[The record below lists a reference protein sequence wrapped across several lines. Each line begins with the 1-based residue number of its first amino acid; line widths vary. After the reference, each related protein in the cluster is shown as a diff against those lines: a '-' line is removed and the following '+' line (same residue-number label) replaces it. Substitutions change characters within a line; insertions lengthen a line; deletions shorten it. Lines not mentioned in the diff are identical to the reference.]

1 MPTKTVSAE
10 PGSAWSPRASA
21 ELYRVEDWSEGYFRV
36 NDAGHLSVLVDTTTR
51 RELDLHEIVEGL
63 RARDL
68 PPPVA
73 LHFVDILDHRLRRI
87 FSAFDSAIEENNYQ
101 GRYRA
106 VYPIKVNQQRPTVEA
121 IFRSGSQYDFGLEVG
136 SKPELMASL
145 AVSTSSPDR
154 LLICN
159 GFKDKGYIEAAM
171 LATKLGRN
179 IIPVIENRRELRM
192 ILEFAE
198 RHGVRPQIGVRVK
211 LSSRSLSRWGD
222 SVGSKA
228 KFGLTLSEV
237 VEVFEELQRNDME
250 DCLKLVHCHAGSQIQ
265 DIQYIKGAVGELSQV
280 YCELAELGAGLEYID
295 VGGGFGVDY
304 DGSQSDSP
312 SSINYALEEYASQV
326 VYRIASACDSRN
338 LPHPTIV
345 TESGRAL
352 ATYQSVLVVEVI
364 GKSDP
369 TVLGR
374 TLDLSTIDRD
384 AISEHQPLADMLEA
398 LESIAPDRI
407 AECYHDAVEARSQVM
422 QLFSVGY
429 IDLHWAAVA
438 EKMFQAICLELIS
451 CSSDMD
457 DMPEEIA
464 TIRRT
469 LDMVYFCNFSLFQSL
484 PDVWAID
491 QVFPLMPIHR
501 LDERPSRTAILGDL
515 TCDSD
520 GKIDKFIGTEGVE
533 SALHVHELEEGEPY
547 YLGVF
552 LVGAYQDTLGDF
564 HNLFGDHHVV
574 HIRAGEA
581 GSWRIEDYVEGD
593 STQDV
598 LSYVRFDPKAILRAL
613 TDDCESAVADGR
625 ISLEEGRALRR
636 FYRTELQGYTYLD

>member
-1 MPTKTVSAE
+1 MPRKTASTQQQPVWSAQH
-10 PGSAWSPRASA
+10 SSK
-21 ELYRVEDWSEGYFRV
+21 LYRIEDWGESYFRI
-36 NDAGHLSVLVDTTTR
+36 NEAGHIGVRVDATEE
-51 RELDLHEIVEGL
+51 RELDLLHIVEGL

-68 PPPVA
+68 APPVA
-73 LHFVDILDHRLRRI
+73 LNFVDILDHRLKRI
-87 FSAFDSAIEENNYQ
+87 YTAFEAAIEENAYNGGYQ
-101 GRYRA
+101 A

-121 IFRSGSQYDFGLEVG
+121 VFRSGARYGVGLEVG

-145 AVSTSSPDR
+145 AVSTGAPER

-159 GFKDKGYIEAAM
+159 GFKDRSYIEAAI

-198 RHGVRPQIGVRVK
+198 LHQVRPRLGVRVK
-211 LSSRSLSRWGD
+211 LSSRNMSRWGD

-228 KFGLTLSEV
+228 KFGLSLSEV
-237 VEVFEELQRNDME
+237 LEVFEELKGHRME

-265 DIQYIKGAVGELSQV
+265 DIQDIMGAVGELSQV

-295 VGGGFGVDY
+295 VGGGLGVDY
-304 DGSQSDSP
+304 DGSQTNSP
-312 SSINYALEEYASQV
+312 SSINYTLEEYASQI
-326 VYRIASACDSRN
+326 VYRIASACDGRDLS
-338 LPHPTIV
+338 HPTIV

-364 GKSDP
+364 GSSDP
-369 TVLGR
+369 SVLGR

-384 AISEHQPLADMLEA
+384 AIAEHQPLADMLEA
-398 LESIAPDRI
+398 LESVAPDRI
-407 AECYHDAVEARSQVM
+407 AECYHDAVEARRQAM

-429 IDLHWAAVA
+429 LDLLWAALA
-438 EKMFQAICLELIS
+438 EKMFHAVCLALVECGS
-451 CSSDMD
+451 EMD
-457 DMPEEIA
+457 EPPEEVE
-464 TIRRT
+464 TIRRS

-491 QVFPLMPIHR
+491 QVFPVMPIHR
-501 LDERPSRTAILGDL
+501 LDELPFRTAVLGDL

-520 GKIDKFIGTEGVE
+520 GKIDQFVGEEGIQP
-533 SALHVHELEEGEPY
+533 ALDVHELNQAEPY

-574 HIRAGEA
+574 HIRATEGGA
-581 GSWRIEDYVEGD
+581 WRIEDYVEGD
-593 STQDV
+593 TTQDV
-598 LSYVRFDPKAILRAL
+598 LSYVRFDPKGILRAL

-625 ISLEEGRALRR
+625 IKLEESRVLRR

>member
-10 PGSAWSPRASA
+10 PGSAWSPRDSA

-68 PPPVA
+68 APPVA

-159 GFKDKGYIEAAM
+159 GFKDKSYIEATM

-198 RHGVRPQIGVRVK
+198 LHGVKPQIGVRVK

-250 DCLKLVHCHAGSQIQ
+250 DCLKLVHC
-265 DIQYIKGAVGELSQV
+265 
-280 YCELAELGAGLEYID
+280 
-295 VGGGFGVDY
+295 
-304 DGSQSDSP
+304 
-312 SSINYALEEYASQV
+312 
-326 VYRIASACDSRN
+326 
-338 LPHPTIV
+338 
-345 TESGRAL
+345 
-352 ATYQSVLVVEVI
+352 
-364 GKSDP
+364 
-369 TVLGR
+369 
-374 TLDLSTIDRD
+374 
-384 AISEHQPLADMLEA
+384 
-398 LESIAPDRI
+398 
-407 AECYHDAVEARSQVM
+407 
-422 QLFSVGY
+422 
-429 IDLHWAAVA
+429 
-438 EKMFQAICLELIS
+438 
-451 CSSDMD
+451 
-457 DMPEEIA
+457 
-464 TIRRT
+464 
-469 LDMVYFCNFSLFQSL
+469 
-484 PDVWAID
+484 
-491 QVFPLMPIHR
+491 
-501 LDERPSRTAILGDL
+501 
-515 TCDSD
+515 
-520 GKIDKFIGTEGVE
+520 
-533 SALHVHELEEGEPY
+533 
-547 YLGVF
+547 
-552 LVGAYQDTLGDF
+552 
-564 HNLFGDHHVV
+564 
-574 HIRAGEA
+574 
-581 GSWRIEDYVEGD
+581 
-593 STQDV
+593 
-598 LSYVRFDPKAILRAL
+598 
-613 TDDCESAVADGR
+613 
-625 ISLEEGRALRR
+625 
-636 FYRTELQGYTYLD
+636 